1 MVIYLNDSCFE
12 NSIRD
17 LTLDKK
23 SCEGFLLVWIKN
35 SIFFAECSTA
45 SRISPRSLVQQNT
58 QDCICR
64 FLLFI
69 AVMHPFIT
77 IVLTVLFN
85 ITMFTSFIATTRK
98 RPYNVCPAA
107 NLNWQTFTIV
117 FVI

>member
-35 SIFFAECSTA
+35 SILVLFFAECSTA
-45 SRISPRSLVQQNT
+45 SRISLRSLVQQNT

-77 IVLTVLFN
+77 IVRTVLF
-85 ITMFTSFIATTRK
+85 
-98 RPYNVCPAA
+98 
-107 NLNWQTFTIV
+107 
-117 FVI
+117 